1 MRLIPMNR
9 IVALV
14 GLIAAGFAACSDD
27 DNPVDPGNG
36 NGNGS
41 IVAILQ
47 GQVRESRTL
56 SADSIYV
63 VRGFVEVFPGGT
75 LTIPAGTELVSEIG
89 TDGSIVTLRGDDAN
103 PSGRLV
109 VEGTAGNPVIFRPG
123 TVQDAE
129 AGLTPAQVASCSR
142 NSAGGI
148 VLHGRAPVNQPGGVV
163 SEGIGRAF
171 GGDDPTDDSGD
182 IQFLVILCA
191 GTEIAPDNEINGLTL
206 AGTGNGTRISHVQVH
221 LGGDD
226 GFEWFG
232 GTTNADHLIV
242 SGEDDDAFDCDFGW
256 TGTVQ
261 FGLVVQ
267 DADVA
272 NRGMECDNDGD
283 GSSLTPL
290 TAPTFWNITWI
301 GTRVDIANSEVND
314 GLFLR
319 RNSSPDIYNSIV
331 ANFGNVGAT
340 IDGSGSQGQAATGAL
355 DLDNILFF
363 DNGGS
368 AGVPPVTRPWS
379 RIVELH
385 PLTQREV
392 WSYHCSPGGELQCTG
407 GAPAAFFSPYMGS
420 AQRLPN
426 GNTLITESTGGR
438 VFEVTSVGELVW
450 EYVTGGRTVYRAYR
464 WPFRWRG
471 AEISPFFW

>member
-1 MRLIPMNR
+1 MRTSHRNR
-9 IVALV
+9 IVPLV
-14 GLIAAGFAACSDD
+14 ALIAAGLAACSDD

-41 IVAILQ
+41 IVAVLQ

-75 LTIPAGTELVSEIG
+75 LTVPAGTELVSEIG
-89 TDGSIVTLRGDDAN
+89 TDGSIVTLRGDEAN

-109 VEGTAGNPVIFRPG
+109 VQGTAADPVIFRPG

-129 AGLTPAQVASCSR
+129 AGLAPAQVASCSR

-148 VLHGRAPVNQPGGVV
+148 VLHGLAPINQPGGVV

-272 NRGMECDNDGD
+272 NRGVECDNDGD

-301 GTRVDIANSEVND
+301 GTMVDIANSDVND
-314 GLFLR
+314 GVFLR
-319 RNSSPDIYNSIV
+319 RNSSPDIYNAIV
-331 ANFGNVGAT
+331 ANFGNVAVT
-340 IDGSGSQGQAATGAL
+340 IDGSGSQGQAASGAL

-363 DNGGS
+363 DNQRLAS
-368 AGVPPVTRPWS
+368 AAAQAAT
-379 RIVELH
+379 EC
-385 PLTQREV
+385 LTQNVNFRTTDYV
-392 WSYHCSPGGELQCTG
+392 TDGVV
-407 GAPAAFFSPYMGS
+407 AAFGDGTFVCEDP
-420 AQRLPN
+420 L
-426 GNTLITESTGGR
+426 
-438 VFEVTSVGELVW
+438 FTSVNSADPINGSTPDLRPEAGSPALDAGNARTPSGPGVVDPSATYLGAFDGVDWTAGWSVW
-450 EYVTGGRTVYRAYR
+450 VDAN
-464 WPFRWRG
+464 
-471 AEISPFFW
+471 

>member
-1 MRLIPMNR
+1 MTASCGHSSVIQRLRRSQIPQQVPHLLLVQVLEQPLGHQR
-9 IVALV
+9 RAL
-14 GLIAAGFAACSDD
+14 GDEL
-27 DNPVDPGNG
+27 
-36 NGNGS
+36 
-41 IVAILQ
+41 
-47 GQVRESRTL
+47 
-56 SADSIYV
+56 
-63 VRGFVEVFPGGT
+63 VEVFPGGT

-340 IDGSGSQGQAATGAL
+340 IDGSGSQGQAASGAL

-363 DNGGS
+363 DNQRLAS
-368 AGVPPVTRPWS
+368 AAAQAAT
-379 RIVELH
+379 EC
-385 PLTQREV
+385 LTQSVNFRTTDYATDGV
-392 WSYHCSPGGELQCTG
+392 V
-407 GAPAAFFSPYMGS
+407 AAFGDGTFLCEDP
-420 AQRLPN
+420 L
-426 GNTLITESTGGR
+426 
-438 VFEVTSVGELVW
+438 FTSVNTADPIDGSTPDPRPEAGSPALDPDNARVPSGPGVVDPSATYLGAFDDGDWTAGWSVW
-450 EYVTGGRTVYRAYR
+450 VDAN
-464 WPFRWRG
+464 
-471 AEISPFFW
+471 